1 MTRVAVPS
9 RRYLTFDSQVGRRY
23 LTRLKHMVVLVKIDE
38 PSSPGNPVLTFEY
51 TDPADKTRTRRE
63 GFDMHERVAGR
74 LLMRLD

>member
-23 LTRLKHMVVLVKIDE
+23 LTRLGHMVVLVKIDE
-38 PSSPGNPVLTFEY
+38 ASSPDNPVLTFEY

-63 GFDMHERVAGR
+63 GFDMNERTASR

>member
-23 LTRLKHMVVLVKIDE
+23 LTRLGHMVVLVKIDE
-38 PSSPGNPVLTFEY
+38 ALTPDNPVLTFEY

-63 GFDMHERVAGR
+63 GFDMHERTASR